1 MSIKRMTLEVPTT
14 LARELDTADQEFLV
28 EVLETGLSTLRIEGA
43 LKRYAAG
50 GRSFGTAAREAGVSH
65 SKLACQANARGMEPP
80 FSEAT
85 IREELG

>member
-28 EVLETGLSTLRIEGA
+28 EVLESGLSTLKIEGA

-50 GRSFGTAAREAGVSH
+50 GGPSARLRVKPAFLIRS
-65 SKLACQANARGMEPP
+65 
-80 FSEAT
+80 
-85 IREELG
+85 